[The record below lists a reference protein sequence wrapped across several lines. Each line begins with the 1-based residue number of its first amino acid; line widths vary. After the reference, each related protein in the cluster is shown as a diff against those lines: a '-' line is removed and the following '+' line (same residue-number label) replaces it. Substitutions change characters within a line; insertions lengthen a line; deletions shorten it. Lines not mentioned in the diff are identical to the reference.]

1 MINIIFREIRQ
12 VKRENISFFF
22 SVTGGIPV
30 LTASGMMRGEWYGIC
45 EYLLLVFIAI
55 CSTFL
60 PLEVPRTLYLCPLS
74 LEQRK
79 RYVKQGFWLKILV
92 SNLIHF
98 LVVTGY
104 VILGKLASP
113 FAAMIIIMFF
123 FISIQIIILDFIMN
137 YYYCSDLCKMGVIFI
152 MLISIIFM
160 FALFDG
166 QRIGW
171 NFPTVSGTIMIIFIA
186 GYVVWLLRRFYC
198 LMITTCSDYEL
209 SCQRRNPY
217 RGRKVSRAR

>member
-12 VKRENISFFF
+12 VKRENISSFF
-22 SVTGGIPV
+22 SMTAALPV
-30 LTASGMMRGEWYGIC
+30 LAVRGIQRGEWCGIC
-45 EYLLLVFIAI
+45 EYLLLVFTAI
-55 CSTFL
+55 CSTLL

-79 RYVKQGFWLKILV
+79 RYVIQGFWLKILV
-92 SNLIHF
+92 TNSINF
-98 LVVTGY
+98 LAVTGY
-104 VILGKLASP
+104 VILGKFASP
-113 FAAMIIIMFF
+113 FAAMNIIMFF
-123 FISIQIIILDFIMN
+123 FISILITILDFIMN
-137 YYYCSDLCKMGVIFI
+137 YYYCSDLCKMGVIFT

-186 GYVVWLLRRFYC
+186 GYVIWLLRRFYS
-198 LMITTCSDYEL
+198 LMITVCSDYEL

-217 RGRKVSRAR
+217 QREKRRAR